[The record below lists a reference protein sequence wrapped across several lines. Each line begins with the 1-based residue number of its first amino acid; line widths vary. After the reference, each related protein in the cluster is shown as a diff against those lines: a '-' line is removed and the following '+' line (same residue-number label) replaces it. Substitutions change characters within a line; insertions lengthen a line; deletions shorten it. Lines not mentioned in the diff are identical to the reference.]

1 MDRFLTA
8 TGLVLTLVVGVLSLP
23 GPALAGGNGQ
33 VAKAE
38 CRNDRRTDK
47 ADFVRDYGRGKA
59 SMLRCV
65 RSELRKARRECR
77 VEKRLRPGDFTAEYG
92 KGKRAMVRCV
102 RDKLN

>member
-77 VEKRLRPGDFTAEYG
+77 SRNVSAQVISQPNMAKAREPWSAAFETS
-92 KGKRAMVRCV
+92 
-102 RDKLN
+102 